1 MLNDQPTTT
10 ALCCPAL
17 TPASLS
23 SQPNLTGQVSYM
35 AGDLAAS
42 GGGSEDASTKEAEAL
57 AREADAMK
65 RREREAVGH
74 LGGSVVPASG
84 AGGGGTKRKGGEL
97 AAVERE
103 TQRLK
108 QAVPAEAVAAAAAG
122 AGAGAGAS
130 NPEEIDLDDIE
141 EGEAPG
147 PTTTEDGK
155 EIHIEGD
162 SAFKVAP
169 KAIPAAVFARAG
181 FNGGGEEEEDEGE
194 SAAGGGG
201 GGRVG
206 ALERLKGKK

>member
-1 MLNDQPTTT
+1 MLNNQTTT
-10 ALCCPAL
+10 ALDCPD
-17 TPASLS
+17 TRASHPIHPS
-23 SQPNLTGQVSYM
+23 QVSYM

-65 RREREAVGH
+65 RKEREAVGH

-84 AGGGGTKRKGGEL
+84 AGGTKRKGGEL

-103 TQRLK
+103 AQRLK
-108 QAVPAEAVAAAAAG
+108 QAV
-122 AGAGAGAS
+122 AS
-130 NPEEIDLDDIE
+130 NPEEIDLDHME
-141 EGEAPG
+141 EGEGEGEGEAQG

-162 SAFKVAP
+162 RAFKVAS

-181 FNGGGEEEEDEGE
+181 FNGGGEEEG
-194 SAAGGGG
+194 SAAGGGE
-201 GGRVG
+201 RVG